1 VSAGDAGSALEPPR
15 PAARPTPAPLFF
27 LLLLPFGVV
36 VGYSQVTTP
45 YVLDKLGI
53 LALVAT
59 AAQQTGGL
67 PHTIKIFWAPALD
80 ARGLRKT
87 WYAYCL
93 VLAAIAQA
101 ATVLVD
107 AKASLALYTAALF
120 AANVGVATASSAAD
134 ALMATTVPKQRKGAA
149 AGWSMAGNLGG
160 TGVGGALGL
169 FLTEHATRP
178 VTAAV
183 LAATIL
189 LCGLPILWID
199 EPARAPAPVL
209 RAVGSLAKDLYRT
222 AISRVGWTGL
232 VICLSPVGAGAAAN
246 LFSGGMH
253 NDYGASEHTV
263 EIVNGL
269 LGGIVSAI
277 GCLAGGYLADRMNR
291 RLAYAMA
298 GAMMALVAIGMAF
311 GPRTEHAFWIGTLAY
326 QLANGIGYAAF
337 VAFVLEMVGHEGAV
351 TTKYTLFVAAANLAI
366 SYTAVLDGWGYDRGR
381 VRGLF
386 LTDAGAT
393 IAGIAVLL
401 GMTYL
406 VRRRSAVVAAA

>member
-1 VSAGDAGSALEPPR
+1 M
-15 PAARPTPAPLFF
+15 
-27 LLLLPFGVV
+27 
-36 VGYSQVTTP
+36 
-45 YVLDKLGI
+45 
-53 LALVAT
+53 
-59 AAQQTGGL
+59 
-67 PHTIKIFWAPALD
+67 
-80 ARGLRKT
+80 
-87 WYAYCL
+87 
-93 VLAAIAQA
+93 A
-101 ATVLVD
+101 ATVLAD
-107 AKASLALYTAALF
+107 AHAALGLYTAVLF

-134 ALMATTVPKQRKGAA
+134 ALMATTVPKERKGAA

-169 FLTEHATRP
+169 FLTEHAPRG

-183 LAATIL
+183 LAAVIL
-189 LCGLPILWID
+189 LCGVPIFWID
-199 EPARAPAPVL
+199 EPARVPQPVIS
-209 RAVGSLAKDLYRT
+209 AVSGLAKDLYRT
-222 AISRVGWTGL
+222 AKSRVGWTGL

-253 NDYGASEHTV
+253 NDYHASESSV

-269 LGGIVSAI
+269 LGGVVSAV

-291 RLAYAMA
+291 RLAYALA
-298 GAMMALVAIGMAF
+298 GAVMALVAIAMAL
-311 GPRTEHAFWIGTLAY
+311 GPLTEHAFWVGTLSY

-366 SYTAVLDGWGYDRGR
+366 SYTAVLDGWGYDRAR

-393 IAGIAVLL
+393 IVGIAILL
-401 GMTYL
+401 GMTVL
-406 VRRRSAVVAAA
+406 VRRRPAAVASA

>member
-1 VSAGDAGSALEPPR
+1 VEPSK

-36 VGYSQVTTP
+36 VGYSQYTTP
-45 YVLDKLGI
+45 YLLDKLGL

-80 ARGLRKT
+80 TRGLRKT
-87 WYAYCL
+87 WYVYSL

-101 ATVLVD
+101 ATVFVD
-107 AKASLALYTAALF
+107 AKAALGLYTVVLF

-134 ALMATTVPKQRKGAA
+134 ALMATTVPKERKGAA

-160 TGVGGALGL
+160 TGVGGSLGL
-169 FLTEHATRP
+169 FLTEHTPRA

-199 EPARAPAPVL
+199 EPARPPQPVL
-209 RAVGSLAKDLYRT
+209 RAVGGLAKDLYRT

-232 VICLSPVGAGAAAN
+232 LICLSPVGAGAAAN
-246 LFSGGMH
+246 LFAGGMH
-253 NDYGASEHTV
+253 NDYHASESTV

-269 LGGIVSAI
+269 LGGIVAAV
-277 GCLAGGYLADRMNR
+277 GCLVGGYLADRMNR

-311 GPRTEHAFWIGTLAY
+311 GPLTQGAYCIGTLSY
-326 QLANGIGYAAF
+326 QLANSIGYSAF
-337 VAFVLEMVGHEGAV
+337 VAFVLELVGEEGAV
-351 TTKYTLFVAAANLAI
+351 TTKYTLYVAAANLAI

-401 GMTYL
+401 GMTVL
-406 VRRRSAVVAAA
+406 VRRRPAAAVPA

>member
-1 VSAGDAGSALEPPR
+1 V
-15 PAARPTPAPLFF
+15 F
-27 LLLLPFGVV
+27 
-36 VGYSQVTTP
+36 
-45 YVLDKLGI
+45 
-53 LALVAT
+53 
-59 AAQQTGGL
+59 
-67 PHTIKIFWAPALD
+67 
-80 ARGLRKT
+80 
-87 WYAYCL
+87 
-93 VLAAIAQA
+93 
-101 ATVLVD
+101 VD
-107 AKASLALYTAALF
+107 AKAALGLYTVVLF

-134 ALMATTVPKQRKGAA
+134 ALMATTVPKERKGAA

-160 TGVGGALGL
+160 TGVGGSLGL
-169 FLTEHATRP
+169 FLTEHTPRA

-199 EPARAPAPVL
+199 EPARPPQPVL
-209 RAVGSLAKDLYRT
+209 RAVGGLAKDLYRT

-232 VICLSPVGAGAAAN
+232 LICLSPVGAGAAAN
-246 LFSGGMH
+246 LFAGGMH
-253 NDYGASEHTV
+253 NDYHASESTV

-269 LGGIVSAI
+269 LGGIVAAV
-277 GCLAGGYLADRMNR
+277 GCLVGGYLADRMNR

-311 GPRTEHAFWIGTLAY
+311 GPLTQGAYCIGTLSY
-326 QLANGIGYAAF
+326 QLANSIGYSAF
-337 VAFVLEMVGHEGAV
+337 VAFVLELVGEEGAV
-351 TTKYTLFVAAANLAI
+351 TTKYTLYVAAANLAI

-401 GMTYL
+401 GMTVL
-406 VRRRSAVVAAA
+406 VRRRPAAAVPA